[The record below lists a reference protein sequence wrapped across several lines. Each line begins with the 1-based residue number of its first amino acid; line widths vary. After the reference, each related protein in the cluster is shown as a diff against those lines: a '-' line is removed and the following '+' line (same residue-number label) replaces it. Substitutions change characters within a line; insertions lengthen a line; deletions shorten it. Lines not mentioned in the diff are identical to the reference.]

1 MANVCTSSFR
11 LSLPNVL
18 RNALRSEFA
27 LDVHQSPA
35 YRRLS
40 VTPLS
45 HRRIP
50 KRNFGSSPKSQLYPS
65 PNRLS
70 PQEPPSTSA
79 GIPTDGLG
87 KAPRGKRSTEDAL
100 TEANAASDPA
110 DINFRPEDYPADTH
124 ALKKSKTKYSRS
136 KKGPRDEQSSSSTA
150 PAPAPAPQKKKKKLE
165 KWEIQKKAL
174 QGKFKEGWNPPKKL
188 SPDAI
193 EGIRHLHAV
202 APERFTT
209 PVLAEEF
216 KVSPEAIR
224 RILKSKWRPSEAEL
238 DDRRKRWEKRHDRIW
253 GHMSELGLRPS
264 TKRTRELV
272 DANQLLYGD
281 KKKGPRE

>member
-1 MANVCTSSFR
+1 MASVCTSSLR

-27 LDVHQSPA
+27 SDVHQSLAP
-35 YRRLS
+35 RRLS

-45 HRRIP
+45 YRRCRIP
-50 KRNFGSSPKSQLYPS
+50 RRNFGSSPKAQLHQS
-65 PNRLS
+65 STSLF
-70 PQEPPSTSA
+70 PQESSSARSDISNTSSS
-79 GIPTDGLG
+79 DKLG
-87 KAPRGKRSTEDAL
+87 RARRDETSTEDAL
-100 TEANAASDPA
+100 TEVNATSDPA
-110 DINFRPEDYPADTH
+110 EIETKQGPSPRNPRTP
-124 ALKKSKTKYSRS
+124 KKGQSKHSRS
-136 KKGPRDEQSSSSTA
+136 KKNPRDEQFSTSTP
-150 PAPAPAPQKKKKKLE
+150 PAPNKKKPE
-165 KWEIQKKAL
+165 KWQIQKEAL

-188 SPDAI
+188 SPDAL

-224 RILKSKWRPSEAEL
+224 RILKSKWRPSENEL

-253 GHMSELGLRPS
+253 GHLSELGLRPS
-264 TKRTRELV
+264 TKRTRDLV
-272 DANQLLYGD
+272 DANQLLYGN
-281 KKKGPRE
+281 KKKGGQE

>member
-1 MANVCTSSFR
+1 MASVCTSSLR

-27 LDVHQSPA
+27 SDVHQSPA
-35 YRRLS
+35 HRRLS

-45 HRRIP
+45 HRACRTSR
-50 KRNFGSSPKSQLYPS
+50 RNFGSSPNTQLYPS
-65 PNRLS
+65 PIYLS
-70 PQEPPSTSA
+70 SQESSSTSA
-79 GIPTDGLG
+79 DISNTPPSDNLG
-87 KAPRGKRSTEDAL
+87 KAPRGESSTEDAL
-100 TEANAASDPA
+100 PEANAASDPA
-110 DINFRPEDYPADTH
+110 DIKTEQGGSQPDTRAH
-124 ALKKSKTKYSRS
+124 KKSQTKPSRS
-136 KKGPRDEQSSSSTA
+136 KKSPRDEQPST
-150 PAPAPAPQKKKKKLE
+150 PAPAPKKKLE
-165 KWEIQKKAL
+165 KWEVQKKAL

-188 SPDAI
+188 SPDAL

-224 RILKSKWRPSEAEL
+224 RILKSKWRPSETEL

-253 GHMSELGLRPS
+253 GHLSELGLRPS
-264 TKRTRELV
+264 TKRTRDLV
-272 DANQLLYGD
+272 DANQVLYGN
-281 KKKGPRE
+281 KKGPKE

>member
-1 MANVCTSSFR
+1 MASVCTSSLR

-27 LDVHQSPA
+27 SDVRQSLAP
-35 YRRLS
+35 RRLS

-45 HRRIP
+45 YRRCRIP
-50 KRNFGSSPKSQLYPS
+50 RRNFGSSPKAQFHQSSTYLSSQNS
-65 PNRLS
+65 S
-70 PQEPPSTSA
+70 STSSD
-79 GIPTDGLG
+79 ISNTSSLDKLG
-87 KAPRGKRSTEDAL
+87 RAHRGKPSTEDAL

-110 DINFRPEDYPADTH
+110 DIQTEQGASSHTPRTP
-124 ALKKSKTKYSRS
+124 KKSQTKHSRS
-136 KKGPRDEQSSSSTA
+136 KKGPRDEQSSTA
-150 PAPAPAPQKKKKKLE
+150 TPPAPKKKKPE
-165 KWEIQKKAL
+165 KWQIQKEAL
-174 QGKFKEGWNPPKKL
+174 RGKFKEGWNPPKKL
-188 SPDAI
+188 SPDAL

-224 RILKSKWRPSEAEL
+224 RILKSKWRPSENEL

-253 GHMSELGLRPS
+253 GHLSELGLRPS
-264 TKRTRELV
+264 TKRTRDLV
-272 DANQLLYGD
+272 DANQLLYGN
-281 KKKGPRE
+281 KKGGQE